1 MSRSGK
7 VVVAMSGGV
16 DSSVAAAI
24 LLEAGWEVLGA
35 TLDWRGSKGAGD
47 EGGCGRDAADR
58 AREVARQLGVEHR
71 VVRCGDDFERLVLR
85 PAWEEYAA
93 GRTPSPCVRCNR
105 IVKLGVL
112 TELAVGVGAG
122 RVATGHYA
130 RIDGDGT
137 IRRGTDSSKDQ
148 SYFLFEL
155 TEDHRRA
162 LLLPLG
168 GMTKEEVRRRA
179 DAMGL
184 ASAKSPESQDACFA
198 DGDLGFAEALRRRF
212 GADARGGV
220 IVDRDGAVIGE
231 HGGIHLFTVGQRKGL
246 GIATGRRA
254 YVSMIDPAAARV
266 VLTGEPAD
274 LESDRLRASGFVWH
288 GDPPAGPVRCGAQVR
303 YRSSPADAEAVP
315 DGRGVSVLFDS
326 PQRAVAPGQAV
337 VLYDGDRV
345 LGGGWIDLTK

>member
-1 MSRSGK
+1 MSARGK

-35 TLDWRGSKGAGD
+35 TLDWRGPKGAGD
-47 EGGCGRDAADR
+47 EGGCGRDAVDR
-58 AREVARQLGVEHR
+58 AREVARQLGMEHR

-85 PAWEEYAA
+85 PAWEEYAR
-93 GRTPSPCVRCNR
+93 GRTPSPCVHCNR
-105 IVKLGVL
+105 MIKLRL
-112 TELAVGVGAG
+112 MARLAAEVGAD
-122 RVATGHYA
+122 RIATGHFA
-130 RIDGDGT
+130 RMAPGGVL
-137 IRRGTDSSKDQ
+137 RRGADRSKDQ
-148 SYFLFEL
+148 SYFLFAL
-155 TEDHRRA
+155 TEEQRRSA
-162 LLLPLG
+162 LFPLG
-168 GMTKEEVRRRA
+168 EMDKEEVRERA
-179 DAMGL
+179 SRLDL
-184 ASAKSPESQDACFA
+184 ASADAPESQDACFG

-212 GADARGGV
+212 GAAARGGEV
-220 IVDRDGAVIGE
+220 LDRDGE

-254 YVSMIDPAAARV
+254 YVSMIDPATARV
-266 VLTGEPAD
+266 VLTGAPAD

-345 LGGGWIDLTK
+345 LGGGWIDSTK